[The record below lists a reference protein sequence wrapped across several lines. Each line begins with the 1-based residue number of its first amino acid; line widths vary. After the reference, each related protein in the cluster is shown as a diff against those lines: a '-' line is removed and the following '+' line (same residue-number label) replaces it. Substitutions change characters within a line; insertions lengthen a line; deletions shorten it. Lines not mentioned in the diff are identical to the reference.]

1 MLKIIMKV
9 QKLNVYR
16 TRPKEGVD
24 NTYPTGP
31 DTFKQPC
38 LQMIVGARTAGKSY
52 LAALILA
59 QCKRDKTFDV
69 VYMITPSWNSNQSYF
84 GDYVQ
89 KENVFEPTADAIST
103 VISRVEADRD
113 EWQKF
118 LAEKKEYDKFRSD
131 MSSNNAISDDQ
142 LLLYHDMGWLYDRK
156 KPVWKYDKEEPPKS
170 CVILDDILSS
180 EVILHSSGLTKV
192 ATLNRHIAPLE
203 KPHSNRS
210 ACGLA
215 VIILTQTYRMQ
226 GGLGR
231 ALRENVSI
239 LTLFKNRQE
248 KQLNAIK
255 EELANVVDLK
265 LFDKAY
271 EFATREKYGNLSVDF
286 TPKCST
292 KIFRKN
298 LNEVIMFDELKCECR
313 S

>member
-1 MLKIIMKV
+1 M
-9 QKLNVYR
+9 
-16 TRPKEGVD
+16 
-24 NTYPTGP
+24 
-31 DTFKQPC
+31 
-38 LQMIVGARTAGKSY
+38 
-52 LAALILA
+52 
-59 QCKRDKTFDV
+59 
-69 VYMITPSWNSNQSYF
+69 
-84 GDYVQ
+84 
-89 KENVFEPTADAIST
+89 
-103 VISRVEADRD
+103 ISRVEADRD

-239 LTLFKNRQE
+239 LTLFKNR
-248 KQLNAIK
+248 
-255 EELANVVDLK
+255 
-265 LFDKAY
+265 
-271 EFATREKYGNLSVDF
+271 
-286 TPKCST
+286 
-292 KIFRKN
+292 
-298 LNEVIMFDELKCECR
+298 
-313 S
+313 